1 MWTTASS
8 GRWQYG
14 SQGGIKVAKKEDSQP
29 RLLQAKV
36 TYACR
41 ELIAI
46 ETRKKNVWHMFY
58 VIWIFKEKKK
68 KPRPQ
73 STKVP
78 DSKNYKNKVNE
89 WLTKSADPSET
100 QKGTP
105 IEKQQ
110 SFADP
115 PSSSRRKSPLPEKS
129 IIKKPG
135 PLQVKGWTLFIFEFG
150 KTLQKKVRLSQIES
164 LCIKHV

>member
-1 MWTTASS
+1 MVLVRYELGDFWFNVSLFTELNNLKCEPPHHQADGSMVHKAVLKWPKKKIHNRDYYKL
-8 GRWQYG
+8 RWVMHVQNW
-14 SQGGIKVAKKEDSQP
+14 D
-29 RLLQAKV
+29 
-36 TYACR
+36 R
-41 ELIAI
+41 E
-46 ETRKKNVWHMFY
+46 RPPKNVWHMFY

-100 QKGTP
+100 QKGP
-105 IEKQQ
+105 SIEKQQ
-110 SFADP
+110 SFSDP
-115 PSSSRRKSPLPEKS
+115 SPSNRRKSPLPEKS

-135 PLQVKGWTLFIFEFG
+135 PLQVKG
-150 KTLQKKVRLSQIES
+150 
-164 LCIKHV
+164 

>member
-1 MWTTASS
+1 MWTTAWS

-14 SQGGIKVAKKEDSQP
+14 SQGGIAKSDQDSQP

-36 TYACR
+36 SYACR
-41 ELIAI
+41 IMA
-46 ETRKKNVWHMFY
+46 TRIYNVWHMFY

-68 KPRPQ
+68 KRPQ

-89 WLTKSADPSET
+89 WLTKSLDSNET
-100 QKGTP
+100 QKVFESQKRP
-105 IEKQQ
+105 SIEKQQ
-110 SFADP
+110 SFQNPP
-115 PSSSRRKSPLPEKS
+115 PSRQRKSPLPEKP

-135 PLQVKGWTLFIFEFG
+135 PLQVRGI
-150 KTLQKKVRLSQIES
+150 KTFY
-164 LCIKHV
+164 